1 MAITTHTTSAKQ
13 RPPPSGPTAPPL
25 GSPRT
30 HICASSHV
38 LEGHG
43 LLLEGDPAAG
53 SISALSPP
61 GAKPGLGVS
70 EVPASA
76 GETWRSRGPNPGWP
90 GFPSGADNTLLGGPQ
105 QSPPGVQPPPQP
117 FENAQALG
125 PGPPLTRSL
134 NGLRRQ
140 PWKVG
145 APWVRGCQTPS
156 SGPHSRGGSG
166 GRSRL
171 VWGQGL
177 PGRQSAT
184 GRLRSQCVT
193 RLPSPGSCP
202 WDSVLVSLHSPFLRD
217 IRRRGGGG

>member
-1 MAITTHTTSAKQ
+1 M
-13 RPPPSGPTAPPL
+13 PTADPGGTAWPSPHTRPLQSSVRLPP
-25 GSPRT
+25 GQQRRPWGAHART

-61 GAKPGLGVS
+61 GAKPGLGDS

-90 GFPSGADNTLLGGPQ
+90 GFPSGADKTLLGGPQ

-125 PGPPLTRSL
+125 PRPPLTRVTERAVQATL
-134 NGLRRQ
+134 EGGCPL
-140 PWKVG
+140 G
-145 APWVRGCQTPS
+145 ARVPDPKLWAAFQ
-156 SGPHSRGGSG
+156 
-166 GRSRL
+166 GRE
-171 VWGQGL
+171 W
-177 PGRQSAT
+177 
-184 GRLRSQCVT
+184 
-193 RLPSPGSCP
+193 
-202 WDSVLVSLHSPFLRD
+202 
-217 IRRRGGGG
+217 